1 VNPPE
6 NESGYFSAVAFIALL
21 KMRESAARPLL
32 GSVPV
37 VASHE
42 EAAALAEGQD
52 TDERLDTST
61 MLLSPVRAETVGAGA
76 R

>member
-1 VNPPE
+1 
-6 NESGYFSAVAFIALL
+6 
-21 KMRESAARPLL
+21 
-32 GSVPV
+32 

-42 EAAALAEGQD
+42 EAAAALAEGQD
-52 TDERLDTST
+52 TDERLDTTT